1 MLTAILL
8 IADGKEDTVK
18 STIEKESD
26 STDVT
31 GFVDLILNLYSP
43 AAVPSGIKPFI
54 SGV

>member
-1 MLTAILL
+1 MIAILL
-8 IADGKEDTVK
+8 IAVGKEDVVK

-31 GFVDLILNLYSP
+31 GFVDLTLNLYSP
-43 AAVPSGIKPFI
+43 AAVPSGITPFI